1 MRRRPHSPKPSAGAL
16 SRSLAVLVVGKE
28 RAELGERLVGLNVAN
43 RHATTNSK
51 RLVVEM
57 AQHHVIA
64 QTDALVI
71 AQFRR
76 EDIDAFRRRIEEKR
90 RLRRGVEAIEPR
102 LEPPFAHT
110 SSLSQAPGDGQ
121 APCYT

>member
-1 MRRRPHSPKPSAGAL
+1 MRRRPHSLKPGAGAL
-16 SRSLAVLVVGKE
+16 SRFLAVLIVGKE

-43 RHATTNSK
+43 RHRATNSK
-51 RLVVEM
+51 RLVFEM

-76 EDIDAFRRRIEEKR
+76 EDIDAFRRCIEEKR
-90 RLRRGVEAIEPR
+90 RL
-102 LEPPFAHT
+102 
-110 SSLSQAPGDGQ
+110 
-121 APCYT
+121 